1 MRYTLIGFKQQD
13 AIELGL
19 DVTDLILLDYIQR
32 ANGTPDMKHVIVDDV
47 SYVWLSHKKIHED
60 LPILDISEGTLKNR
74 LLNLKKKGMIMST
87 SVKLHTGTMSYYSL
101 TVDATSLTNDVP
113 RQENEIAG
121 HSEVTCPRHS
131 EVTSNNTLDT
141 YNKLENISINTNI
154 KSNPIQSKDIDNF
167 VNDYNE
173 ICKSLPKCAKVTNSR
188 RKSIAKILKK
198 YSNEDILQVFNK
210 AEASDFCTGRNDRG
224 WKADIDFIL
233 RENKFVSI
241 LEGKYDNNK
250 PSGTFNGG
258 KDIFSEYGHVHTGG
272 TRGEL
277 VNEQF

>member
-13 AIELGL
+13 AMELGL

-113 RQENEIAG
+113 RQENEVAG

-141 YNKLENISINTNI
+141 YNKLDNISMNTNI
-154 KSNPIQSKDIDNF
+154 ESAPQSADITKF
-167 VNDYNE
+167 VDDYNT
-173 ICKSLPKCAKVTNSR
+173 ICKSLPKCCKLTKER
-188 RKSIAKILKK
+188 RKAIAHIIKK
-198 YSNEDILQVFNK
+198 FKKEEILQVFNK
-210 AEASDFCTGRNDRG
+210 LEQSDFCAGRNSRG
-224 WKADIDFIL
+224 WKADFDFIL
-233 RENKFVSI
+233 RENKFVSV
-241 LEGKYDNNK
+241 LEGKYDNST
-250 PSGTFNGG
+250 PSGTYNGG